1 MRMTD
6 LSIHT
11 QPLGARSFS
20 TSCTTFHPL
29 SANLVQF
36 AYLQTISCNHS
47 CSVHGI
53 LCTWNFALH
62 VNSSTFYKHLP
73 ALLVTHSIFHNPPL
87 IYDTIIFVPVNDT
100 EGQDRPF
107 FNVLGKYGRGKKHN
121 KIPYFGREKW
131 TSLIN
136 LGKFLWHKK
145 C

>member
-1 MRMTD
+1 MID

-11 QPLGARSFS
+11 QPLAARSFS
-20 TSCTTFHPL
+20 TSCTTLHPI

-73 ALLVTHSIFHNPPL
+73 DILVTHSIFHNPPL
-87 IYDTIIFVPVNDT
+87 IYDTIIFVPVYDMKAKT
-100 EGQDRPF
+100 DH
-107 FNVLGKYGRGKKHN
+107 FNVLGKYGQETQQNSLSWQRKMN
-121 KIPYFGREKW
+121 KSYK
-131 TSLIN
+131 SS
-136 LGKFLWHKK
+136 
-145 C
+145 